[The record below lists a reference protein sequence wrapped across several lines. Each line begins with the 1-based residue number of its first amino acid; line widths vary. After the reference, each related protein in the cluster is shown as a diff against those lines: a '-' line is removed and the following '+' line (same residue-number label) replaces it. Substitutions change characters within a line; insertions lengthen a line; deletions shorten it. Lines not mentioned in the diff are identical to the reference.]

1 MTANAAP
8 RAIMSD
14 DPVAGQ
20 DRIVRG
26 FRVWKG
32 DWMMRAVVVAV
43 AGACALY
50 LSCGADDPPAAPAK
64 GAAPQAAPPPAG
76 GGATGYGVGFVL
88 GGQVRAGTQR
98 DGVLVDPVLVAKGFA
113 DGLRGAAPTL
123 PREDFE
129 RVLNAVHEEMKA
141 RMIKRL
147 MDESPEYK
155 AAYEKNLDLSRR
167 FHDALARQ
175 QGVVTLPS
183 GLQYKVLRA
192 GTGRTVGDAAVA
204 VVNAQIKLLGG
215 AIAFDGK
222 DVEVRI
228 AEVMPGA
235 AEALRLMRE
244 GARWQ
249 VAIPPDLAHG
259 AAGRAPNVGPNETL
273 VGIVEVLSVKE
284 GA

>member
-1 MTANAAP
+1 
-8 RAIMSD
+8 
-14 DPVAGQ
+14 
-20 DRIVRG
+20 
-26 FRVWKG
+26 
-32 DWMMRAVVVAV
+32 MMRAVVVAV
-43 AGACALY
+43 AGVCALY
-50 LSCGADDPPAAPAK
+50 LSCGADDPPAAPAR
-64 GAAPQAAPPPAG
+64 GAAAPSVPPPQSG
-76 GGATGYGVGFVL
+76 PGATGYGVGFVL
-88 GGQVRAGTQR
+88 GGQVRAGTQH

-113 DGLRGAAPTL
+113 DGLRGTAPTM

-129 RVLNAVHEEMKA
+129 RVLQAVHEEMRA

-155 AAYEKNLDLSRR
+155 AAFEKNLDLSRR
-167 FHDALARQ
+167 FHEALARRP
-175 QGVVTLPS
+175 GVVTLPS

-192 GTGRTVGDAAVA
+192 GTGRTVGDAAVV
-204 VVNAQIKLLGG
+204 VVNAQIKLLDG
-215 AIAFDGK
+215 AIVFDGK
-222 DVEVRI
+222 NVEVRI

-235 AEALRLMRE
+235 AEVLRLMRE